1 MLSMLSDVDLS
12 EDVAIALQESIGS
25 VIFIAA
31 KQDIE
36 ILVGE
41 ISAALAETLLLG
53 ERDPDRLAEWVIIKH
68 LKPALH

>member
-1 MLSMLSDVDLS
+1 MLADVDLS
-12 EDVAIALQESIGS
+12 EDDAITLQEAIGS

-31 KQDIE
+31 EQDIE
-36 ILVGE
+36 ISVGE
-41 ISAALAETLLLG
+41 ISAALTEAFLLG